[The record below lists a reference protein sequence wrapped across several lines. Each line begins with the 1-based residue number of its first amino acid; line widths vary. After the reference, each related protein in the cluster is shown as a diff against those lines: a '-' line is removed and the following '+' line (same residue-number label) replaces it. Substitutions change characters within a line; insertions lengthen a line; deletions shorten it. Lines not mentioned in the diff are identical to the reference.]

1 VTELQ
6 HDAPSPEAIRRALQA
21 MADAY
26 NELDPDHFYTV
37 RDPENPKPGAV
48 RLWASKPP
56 SGSAGESGR
65 RGSRPSS

>member
-1 VTELQ
+1 VTGLQ
-6 HDAPSPEAIRRALQA
+6 HDGPSLDAIRRALQA

-26 NELDPDHFYTV
+26 NELDPEHHYTV
-37 RDPENPKPGAV
+37 RDPEHPKPGAV
-48 RLWASKPP
+48 RLWASTPP